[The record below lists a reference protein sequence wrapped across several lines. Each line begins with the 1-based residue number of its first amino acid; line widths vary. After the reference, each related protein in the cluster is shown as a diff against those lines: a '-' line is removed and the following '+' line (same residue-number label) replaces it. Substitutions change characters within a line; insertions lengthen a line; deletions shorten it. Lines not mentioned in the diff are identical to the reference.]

1 MNGIFRLTQVHLK
14 DIDLMM
20 LERAASQILLRR
32 RLRLIYPG
40 KSLHVSLR
48 VSLELKWYFE
58 SIQTKR
64 GHLWAHLKFSPSQ
77 NDLLK
82 FRDILIPAC
91 IWQSSGEY
99 FNQAIHI
106 RILK

>member
-1 MNGIFRLTQVHLK
+1 MVFGYSKTYRDIMNGIFRLTQVHLK

-48 VSLELKWYFE
+48 VSLELK
-58 SIQTKR
+58 
-64 GHLWAHLKFSPSQ
+64 
-77 NDLLK
+77 
-82 FRDILIPAC
+82 
-91 IWQSSGEY
+91 
-99 FNQAIHI
+99 
-106 RILK
+106 